1 MLEARLPQGAV
12 LKKIVDAIKEI
23 VSDANFDCTDSG
35 ITLQAMDSSHVA
47 LVSLLLTSEAF
58 DPYRCDRNLTLGI
71 NIKTLVQILKCSGN
85 DDVITLRA
93 EEPADTLALVFEPP
107 SLERI
112 SEYEMKLMDI
122 DNERLEIPDTAYH
135 AEITMAA
142 SEFQR
147 ICRDMQT
154 LSESV
159 TIEATKE
166 GVKFSAEGELGSGSV
181 TLKQGGSIDSSAETT
196 TIELVQPT
204 TQTFSVKYLVNFSK
218 STSLAGQVRLAM
230 TAPLPMLVEYKISD
244 CGHLRFF
251 LAPKID
257 DEE

>member
-23 VSDANFDCTDSG
+23 VTDANFDCTDSG

-71 NIKTLVQILKCSGN
+71 NIKALVQILKCAGN

-93 EEPADTLALVFEPP
+93 EEPADSLALVFEPA

-122 DNERLEIPDTAYH
+122 DSERLEIPDTAYH
-135 AEITMAA
+135 AEITMSAA
-142 SEFQR
+142 EFQR

-166 GVKFSAEGELGSGSV
+166 GVKFSAEGELGNGSV
-181 TLKQGGSIDSSAETT
+181 TLKQGGSIDSSDST

-218 STSLAGQVRLAM
+218 STALADQVRLAM

-257 DEE
+257 EEE